1 MERILNQLEEDC
13 RINSKQLAAMN
24 DMTES
29 EVSEAIEKYE
39 KDGTILGYSAI
50 IDWDKT
56 DRQFDQAIIELNITP
71 SPDIG
76 FDRVAETIANFPEV
90 KSIYL
95 ASGSFDLALIV
106 EGKCMKDIAYFV
118 AKKLSTINGVT
129 STATHFIMKKYK
141 DKGVVFSAPEEDE
154 RGNNI

>member
-1 MERILNQLEEDC
+1 MDRILTQLEEDC
-13 RINSKQLAAMN
+13 RITPKQLAVMN
-24 DMTES
+24 DMTE
-29 EVSEAIEKYE
+29 EQVTETIRQYE
-39 KDGTILGYSAI
+39 SDGVILGYSAI

-56 DRQFDQAIIELNITP
+56 DKQFDQAIIELNITP

-76 FDRVAETIANFPEV
+76 FDRVAETISNFPEV

-95 ASGSFDLALIV
+95 ASGAFDLALIV

-118 AKKLSTINGVT
+118 AKKLATIEGVT

-141 DKGVVFSAPEEDE
+141 DKGVTFSAPEEDE
-154 RGNNI
+154 RGYNI